1 MQGSVRGQLGNWLSY
16 LDCLAANEG
25 VTFAFL
31 SSVVKNNHE
40 NFGKRH
46 KRETIMAFNKAESV
60 QLPQLDESE
69 KRDTIFFNTND
80 EIKGSVLFFFRTG
93 D

>member
-1 MQGSVRGQLGNWLSY
+1 
-16 LDCLAANEG
+16 
-25 VTFAFL
+25 
-31 SSVVKNNHE
+31 
-40 NFGKRH
+40 
-46 KRETIMAFNKAESV
+46 MAFNKAESV

-69 KRDTIFFNTND
+69 KMDTIFFNTND